1 MYKLL
6 CAIPE
11 CVHLHEVGVPLQPG
25 IVLVVPEGPRMHQR
39 VLRIVNV
46 AIRSRGLL
54 LDVDFLLIGAFL
66 VNNDGFLGLQK
77 GLGNLRT
84 RVVKGYL
91 SNLKFC
97 VLTGLGV
104 WGTLN
109 TILSEMSSLL
119 PNPEPNLLFLVKPL
133 LLRSNS
139 LLSLLKKMLLVREC
153 CEMVLVNCNLKP

>member
-46 AIRSRGLL
+46 TIRNRGLL
-54 LDVDFLLIGAFL
+54 DFLLIGAFL
-66 VNNDGFLGLQK
+66 VNDEGFLGLQK

-84 RVVKGYL
+84 RVVK
-91 SNLKFC
+91 
-97 VLTGLGV
+97 V
-104 WGTLN
+104 
-109 TILSEMSSLL
+109 ILAI
-119 PNPEPNLLFLVKPL
+119 
-133 LLRSNS
+133 
-139 LLSLLKKMLLVREC
+139 
-153 CEMVLVNCNLKP
+153 